1 MPMNLNT
8 CVTDE
13 EIEHD
18 SAGLQTQDPLQCAG
32 AQSGHWAIGPHGI
45 SQCIYRFVHKSAW
58 NHVGANETII
68 FDFCPHSDLQLQI

>member
-1 MPMNLNT
+1 MPMNLHT

-32 AQSGHWAIGPHGI
+32 AQSGHWAIRPHGI
-45 SQCIYRFVHKSAW
+45 SQCIY
-58 NHVGANETII
+58 I
-68 FDFCPHSDLQLQI
+68 DLSLNLLGTMLEPMRQ